1 MALHITHI
9 APTSYFSDYGCHVRI
24 YEETRALASLGY
36 QSTIYTY
43 GGGTS
48 PGPAQ
53 IIRIPKFAD
62 DGAVK
67 VGSQLK
73 KAWLDPILLATAS
86 IRGVGKP
93 VDLVHAHLHE
103 GALIGKFVAMSRRV
117 PMVFDFQG
125 SLLAEMLDHGFIG
138 RQSKLTPLIS
148 LVERSINRLPNKI
161 VTSSTNARNLLID
174 SFGIAPDRV
183 AAISDCV
190 DTSAFMPRPTHPENN
205 RSMILSRYRIP
216 NNRLIIGYLGLLAD
230 YQGIPHLIE
239 AAAKVIQSFPGV
251 HFLLMGYPGVE
262 TYKRMVS
269 QKGIEDH
276 VTFTGRI
283 SYFEAPQHLA
293 ATDIAVSPKLS
304 ETEGNGKLLNYM
316 ATGLPTVAFDGEV
329 AREYLGENG
338 RFAVPRDS
346 DSLADNMLE
355 LLHNATARTTEG
367 KSLRRRAE
375 ANFSWDRGRSQLH
388 NIYQELLQC

>member
-1 MALHITHI
+1 MTLHITHI

-43 GGGTS
+43 GGGVS

-53 IIRIPKFAD
+53 IVRIPKFAD
-62 DGAVK
+62 DGAVR

-73 KAWLDPILLATAS
+73 KVWLDPILLATAS
-86 IRGVGKP
+86 FRGIGKP
-93 VDLVHAHLHE
+93 IDLVHAHLHE

-125 SLLAEMLDHGFIG
+125 SLLAEMLDHGFID
-138 RQSKLTPLIS
+138 RHSRLTSLIS
-148 LVERSINRLPNKI
+148 LVEDSINRLPNKI
-161 VTSSTNARNLLID
+161 ITSSTNARNLLID
-174 SFGIAPDRV
+174 SFNIEPERV
-183 AAISDCV
+183 VAISDCV
-190 DTSAFMPRPTHPENN
+190 DTNAFTPRPGHPEHN
-205 RSMILSRYRIP
+205 RSRIINRYHIP
-216 NNRLIIGYLGLLAD
+216 NNRLLIGYLGLLAD

-239 AAAKVIQSFPGV
+239 AAAKVIESFPGA
-251 HFLLMGYPGVE
+251 HFLIMGYPGVE
-262 TYKRMVS
+262 TYQRMAT
-269 QKGIEDH
+269 QKGIQDH

-329 AREYLGENG
+329 AREYLGESG
-338 RFAVPRDS
+338 RVAVPGDHH
-346 DSLADNMLE
+346 SLAEHILE
-355 LLHNATARTTEG
+355 LLNNATTRTCEG
-367 KSLRRRAE
+367 TSLRTRAV